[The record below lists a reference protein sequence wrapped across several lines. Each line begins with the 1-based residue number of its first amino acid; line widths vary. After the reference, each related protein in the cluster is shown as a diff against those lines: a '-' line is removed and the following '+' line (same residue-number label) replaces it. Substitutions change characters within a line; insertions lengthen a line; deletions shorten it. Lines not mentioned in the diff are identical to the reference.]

1 MSNTIEILAEKRKDL
16 FQIDPR
22 CIIVDEN
29 FNVRADYGDIESLA
43 RSIAENGVMTPL
55 RGYRGE
61 NGEIHLTDGYRRN
74 RAIQYAIKNNMID
87 VERDEFRVPFFIE
100 KKGYRVQDRIVDMFI
115 TQDNKKLSDIEVA
128 EVFHRLH
135 HRFEMSVGD
144 IAKKIGKSPAYVSD
158 MLELITAD
166 NETISLVRNGKVK
179 ATAVVAAIKETKKE
193 IKDKTAP
200 ANTIQNAAVHEKIVN
215 AVEKAKSEGKSVAGK
230 RHVSPRKEDRKS
242 TRLNSSHT

>member
-1 MSNTIEILAEKRKDL
+1 
-16 FQIDPR
+16 
-22 CIIVDEN
+22 
-29 FNVRADYGDIESLA
+29 
-43 RSIAENGVMTPL
+43 
-55 RGYRGE
+55 
-61 NGEIHLTDGYRRN
+61 
-74 RAIQYAIKNNMID
+74 MID

-230 RHVSPRKEDRKS
+230 RHVSPRKDVPLSNFGRIKEINRIMQDQN
-242 TRLNSSHT
+242 TCVMVTDILDEVVNFIEFNSISIAEQIERFKQICKTYSK

>member
-115 TQDNKKLSDIEVA
+115 
-128 EVFHRLH
+128 
-135 HRFEMSVGD
+135 
-144 IAKKIGKSPAYVSD
+144 KIGRA
-158 MLELITAD
+158 
-166 NETISLVRNGKVK
+166 
-179 ATAVVAAIKETKKE
+179 
-193 IKDKTAP
+193 
-200 ANTIQNAAVHEKIVN
+200 
-215 AVEKAKSEGKSVAGK
+215 
-230 RHVSPRKEDRKS
+230 HV
-242 TRLNSSHT
+242 